1 MYFKTGPMTPFLRTD
16 ERVTGKL
23 NLKQGLIALILFL
36 GFVGVTLLAAFGYG
50 WIALIVGVVAVAS
63 LLLVLFDPMGVLKC
77 HSQIDPDDLPPG
89 SRE

>member
-36 GFVGVTLLAAFGYG
+36 GFVGVTLLAAFGMG
-50 WIALIVGVVAVAS
+50 WVALIVGVVAVVS
-63 LLLVLFDPMGVLKC
+63 LLLVLFDPMGVLKR

-89 SRE
+89 NRE

>member
-1 MYFKTGPMTPFLRTD
+1 MYFKTGPMTPFLRID

-63 LLLVLFDPMGVLKC
+63 LLLVLFDPMGVLKR
-77 HSQIDPDDLPPG
+77 HSQIDPDDLLPG

>member
-63 LLLVLFDPMGVLKC
+63 LLLVLFDPMGVLKR
-77 HSQIDPDDLPPG
+77 HSQIDPDDLPHG

>member
-36 GFVGVTLLAAFGYG
+36 GFVGVTLLAAFGMG
-50 WIALIVGVVAVAS
+50 WMALIVGVVAVVS
-63 LLLVLFDPMGVLKC
+63 LLLVLFDPMGVLKR
-77 HSQIDPDDLPPG
+77 HSQIDPDDLPSG